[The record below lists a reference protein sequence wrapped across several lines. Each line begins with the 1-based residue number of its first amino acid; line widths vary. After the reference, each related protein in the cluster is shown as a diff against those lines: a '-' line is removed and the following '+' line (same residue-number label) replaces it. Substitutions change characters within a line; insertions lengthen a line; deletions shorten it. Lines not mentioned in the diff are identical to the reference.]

1 MIRYINK
8 VLAPY
13 RLKTI
18 ERLSLSDQQK
28 MIVILEDLHYSHK
41 DPAVLALMGAMNI
54 IPIYVPAGCTDLHQV
69 CDRVVNK
76 PYKSGVVSSFVDY
89 VLSEM
94 YLTWNQREN
103 QTPNDVFHLCLAGS
117 VMKPLIPGYVERGMA
132 AIDTQLMKEVIKTSF
147 YIDAFLKEARMSE
160 TYAAAK
166 LQYPVP
172 IDEIPIPEEREA
184 EEDTGPVADEVGEA
198 IVTTADDST
207 GVFDVEVGQE
217 EEETEMHV
225 EEDGLEDV
233 EEIIED
239 VSADVQPA
247 PQLQAKKRRTQTG
260 KPAAKA
266 GKRKR
271 TEDAVA
277 AAQGLEE

>member
-1 MIRYINK
+1 
-8 VLAPY
+8 
-13 RLKTI
+13 
-18 ERLSLSDQQK
+18 
-28 MIVILEDLHYSHK
+28 
-41 DPAVLALMGAMNI
+41 
-54 IPIYVPAGCTDLHQV
+54 
-69 CDRVVNK
+69 
-76 PYKSGVVSSFVDY
+76 
-89 VLSEM
+89 
-94 YLTWNQREN
+94 
-103 QTPNDVFHLCLAGS
+103 
-117 VMKPLIPGYVERGMA
+117 MA

-147 YIDAFLKEARMSE
+147 NIDAFLKEARMSD

-225 EEDGLEDV
+225 GEDGLEDV

-260 KPAAKA
+260 KPVAKA

-277 AAQGLEE
+277 AALPVVSRTGRVVQPSTVHGTIVANRYSTLNNNSCSITDTLRRYNASN